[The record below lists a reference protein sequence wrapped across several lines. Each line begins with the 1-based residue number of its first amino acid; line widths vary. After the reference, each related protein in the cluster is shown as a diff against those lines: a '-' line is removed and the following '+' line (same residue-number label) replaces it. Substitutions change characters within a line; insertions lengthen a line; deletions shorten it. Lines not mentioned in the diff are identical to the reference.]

1 LPVINFL
8 RLCRLICGK
17 AAPFRQVFL
26 NLVRLRLTIGGA
38 AASIKKPPPERR
50 SLSAQRAA
58 EPHNRQLGFFM
69 ENNLSNTKLSFIGC
83 GVMAEAMIAGLLRKN
98 LVAPEQ
104 IAASHPRKNRR
115 EELNAKYK
123 IRVFE
128 SNAEAVKGVQG
139 KGDSIV
145 ALCVKPQRLSGVLR
159 ELKDTTTPSQIILS
173 IIAGARI
180 ETLSEALANQKIV
193 RAMPNTPSQIG
204 AGITAWTCTENL
216 SNDERANIKSLL
228 TALGKEL
235 HVETE
240 NMIDMATSLSA
251 TGPTYIFMVMEALT
265 DAGVHLGFSREM
277 AKELVQETMLGSVL
291 FAMESHKHPA
301 ELRNMVTSPGG
312 TSADAIYQMEKGG
325 LRTVLSKAVY
335 SAYQKAVALGQK
347 K

>member
-1 LPVINFL
+1 
-8 RLCRLICGK
+8 
-17 AAPFRQVFL
+17 
-26 NLVRLRLTIGGA
+26 
-38 AASIKKPPPERR
+38 
-50 SLSAQRAA
+50 
-58 EPHNRQLGFFM
+58 M
-69 ENNLSNTKLSFIGC
+69 ENNLSNTKLAFIGC
-83 GVMAEAMIAGLLRKN
+83 GVMAESIVAGLLRKK
-98 LVAPEQ
+98 LVGPAQ
-104 IAASHPRKNRR
+104 IVASHPRENRR
-115 EELNAKYK
+115 RELIAKYG
-123 IRVFE
+123 IEVY
-128 SNAEAVKGVQG
+128 AENYEAAEKLRENE
-139 KGDSIV
+139 DSMI
-145 ALCVKPQRLSGVLR
+145 ALCVKPQRLHGVL
-159 ELKDTTTPSQIILS
+159 EDLKGVVAPNQPVLS

-180 ETLSEALANQKIV
+180 ETISEALGNRKIV

-204 AGITAWTCTENL
+204 AGMTAWTCTEEV
-216 SNDERANIKSLL
+216 SDAERARIKALL

-265 DAGVHLGFSREM
+265 DAGVHMGFSREVS
-277 AKELVQETMLGSVL
+277 KELVQETMLGSVL

-335 SAYQKAVALGQK
+335 AAYRRAVALGEK

>member
-1 LPVINFL
+1 MTD
-8 RLCRLICGK
+8 
-17 AAPFRQVFL
+17 
-26 NLVRLRLTIGGA
+26 NLTHSRDTA
-38 AASIKKPPPERR
+38 KTT
-50 SLSAQRAA
+50 
-58 EPHNRQLGFFM
+58 
-69 ENNLSNTKLSFIGC
+69 ENNLKDARLAFIGC
-83 GVMAEAMIAGLLRKN
+83 GVMAESMIAGLLRKN

-104 IAASHPRKNRR
+104 IAASHPRANRR
-115 EELNAKYK
+115 AELNAKYK
-123 IRVFE
+123 IRVHE
-128 SNAEAVKGVQG
+128 SNAEAVEKIRESEN
-139 KGDSIV
+139 SIV
-145 ALCVKPQRLSGVLR
+145 ALCVKPQRLSGVLH
-159 ELKDTTTPSQIILS
+159 ELKGVVAPNQLVLS
-173 IIAGARI
+173 IITGAKI
-180 ETLSEALANQKIV
+180 EFLSEALGNEKIV

-204 AGITAWTCTENL
+204 AGITAWTCTE
-216 SNDERANIKSLL
+216 SVSDDERVDVKALL

-277 AKELVQETMLGSVL
+277 AKELVQETMLGSVR

-335 SAYQKAVALGQK
+335 AAYQRAVALGQK

>member
-1 LPVINFL
+1 
-8 RLCRLICGK
+8 
-17 AAPFRQVFL
+17 
-26 NLVRLRLTIGGA
+26 
-38 AASIKKPPPERR
+38 
-50 SLSAQRAA
+50 
-58 EPHNRQLGFFM
+58 M
-69 ENNLSNTKLSFIGC
+69 ENNLENTKLAFIGC
-83 GVMAEAMIAGLLRKN
+83 GVMAESIVAGLLRKK
-98 LVAPEQ
+98 LVRAEQ
-104 IAASHPRKNRR
+104 IVATHPRENRR
-115 EELNAKYK
+115 RELTEKYGIEVFEDNSEAVRH
-123 IRVFE
+123 IRVNE
-128 SNAEAVKGVQG
+128 N
-139 KGDSIV
+139 SIV
-145 ALCVKPQRLSGVLR
+145 ALCVKPQRLKGVLD
-159 ELKDTTTPSQIILS
+159 ELKDFVLADQMVLS

-180 ETLSEALANQKIV
+180 ETISEALGNNKVV

-204 AGITAWTCTENL
+204 AGITAWTCTEDVT
-216 SNDERANIKSLL
+216 DEEKAQIKALL

-251 TGPTYIFMVMEALT
+251 TGPTYIFLVMEALT

-277 AKELVQETMLGSVL
+277 AKELVQETMLGAVL

-335 SAYQKAVALGQK
+335 AAYQRAVALGQK